1 MIFLRPYVCDN
12 LHCHTHL
19 LGEEEVSTNRS
30 VIRTTASDCLYG
42 AHANYGFEKR
52 LVRVSF

>member
-42 AHANYGFEKR
+42 AHANFGFEKR